1 MFSSFVQPLGSCTS
15 RKFPP
20 AYLWPILGEIGQNQG
35 VTAERR
41 FERANGRRFMKHRT
55 FGRTGIKVSEIVF
68 GGGAVGGI
76 IIHKDDAT
84 KREAIRRALA
94 GGINWVDTAAQYG
107 NGKSEEALGWLLPE
121 SGAQPYLSTK
131 FNLDVENLKDIPAQ
145 IEERFKGSLARL
157 KRPSV
162 DLLQLHNRIGS
173 KPGGRVMTVEQI
185 LGRNGVADGL
195 DRLREQGLIR
205 HMGITALGEA
215 ASVCEVIRSG
225 RFDSAQ
231 VYYNLLNPSAG
242 RSMPEAWTGQNLN
255 GIIEAC
261 RAQNMAMMAIRIF
274 AASVIATD
282 ERTGRE
288 SILTTDTSLAEEER
302 KAKAVFAAIGA
313 GHGTRAQVALRFVLS
328 NPHISCAV
336 IGSAELHHIDEALQA
351 VAMGPLPA
359 DVLARLDA
367 LYERDFGRVQRH

>member
-1 MFSSFVQPLGSCTS
+1 
-15 RKFPP
+15 
-20 AYLWPILGEIGQNQG
+20 
-35 VTAERR
+35 
-41 FERANGRRFMKHRT
+41 MKHRP
-55 FGRTGIKVSEIVF
+55 FGRTGINVSEIIF

-94 GGINWVDTAAQYG
+94 GGINWIDTAAQYG

-121 SGAQPYLSTK
+121 ATAALSVTPHVSTK
-131 FNLDVENLKDIPAQ
+131 FNLDVEHLKDIPAQ
-145 IEERFKGSLARL
+145 IEERLSGSLARL
-157 KRPSV
+157 KLSSV

-185 LGRNGVADGL
+185 LGKNGVADGL
-195 DRLREQGLIR
+195 DRLREKGLIR

-242 RSMPEAWTGQNLN
+242 RSMPKAWTGQNLG
-255 GIIEAC
+255 GIVAAC
-261 RAQNMAMMAIRIF
+261 RAGNVAVMAIRIF
-274 AASVIATD
+274 AASIIATD

-288 SILTTDTSLAEEER
+288 SILTADTSIAEEER
-302 KAKAVFAAIGA
+302 KAKAVFAAIGT
-313 GHGTRAQVALRFVLS
+313 GEGTRAQIALRFVLS
-328 NPHISCAV
+328 NPDISCAV
-336 IGSAELHHIDEALQA
+336 IGSAELHHIDEALKA
-351 VAMGPLPA
+351 AERGALPA
-359 DVLARLDA
+359 ALLARLDA
-367 LYERDFGRVQRH
+367 LYETDFGRV

>member
-1 MFSSFVQPLGSCTS
+1 
-15 RKFPP
+15 
-20 AYLWPILGEIGQNQG
+20 
-35 VTAERR
+35 
-41 FERANGRRFMKHRT
+41 MKHRT
-55 FGRTGIKVSEIVF
+55 FGRTGIKVSEVVF
-68 GGGAVGGI
+68 GAGSVGGI
-76 IIHKDDAT
+76 VIYKDDAT
-84 KREAIRRALA
+84 KREAIRRAFA

-121 SGAQPYLSTK
+121 SGAKPYLSTK

-145 IEERFKGSLARL
+145 IEERFMGSLARL
-157 KRPSV
+157 KRSSV

-173 KPGGRVMTVEQI
+173 KPGGRVMTVEQV

-195 DRLREQGLIR
+195 ERLREKGLIR
-205 HMGITALGEA
+205 HMGITALGEGPY
-215 ASVCEVIRSG
+215 VCEVINSG

-242 RSMPEAWTGQNLN
+242 RSMPTAWTGQNLG

-261 RAQNMAMMAIRIF
+261 RANNMGMLAIRIF

-288 SILTTDTSLAEEER
+288 SVLTTDTSIAEEER
-302 KAKAVFAAIGA
+302 KAKAVFDAIGA

-336 IGSAELHHIDEALQA
+336 IGSAELHHVDEALKA
-351 VAMGPLPA
+351 AEMGPLPA
-359 DVLARLDA
+359 DVLARLDT
-367 LYERDFGRVQRH
+367 LYESDFGRVR